1 MFKYTFEDDFVL
13 FNSEKLTENIVYLTE
28 RVGTDAREEVNMAAA
43 AEVALLCKST
53 GSEAISTFKSRAYQ
67 CQCRIPP

>member
-28 RVGTDAREEVNMAAA
+28 RVGTDAREGVNMAAA
-43 AEVALLCKST
+43 AEVALLGKST
-53 GSEAISTFKSRAYQ
+53 GSDSVNGNAPSNWK
-67 CQCRIPP
+67 

>member
-28 RVGTDAREEVNMAAA
+28 RVGTDAREGQGRSNDF
-43 AEVALLCKST
+43 LL
-53 GSEAISTFKSRAYQ
+53 GWARF
-67 CQCRIPP
+67 